1 MRWDDLLA
9 TVTVGI
15 DGSKLMSGGMI
26 RSLPR
31 RDPLQQWPND
41 NDKSFQLESRSST
54 SNLLF
59 LLHLDPQ
66 SGSSSIS
73 SMSGMTILR
82 GSLPRAASLASRHVP
97 HASLVPVPGV
107 LGRYLPTPHAGPS
120 RLPPSL
126 RSRSAT
132 TLSSASPSSVSPS
145 LAPPIPPTRHSIK
158 ITTPSLESIKQE
170 GFFDD
175 DVALVPPEKAKLII
189 TPEAVEQLTRISA
202 REPPDVRD
210 KLALRVGVE
219 GGGCHGYQYTMA
231 LTEEKGVDDYVF
243 QPEGEG
249 VDCIPVIVDLV
260 SLGLVKGSTLHHATE
275 LIGSSFRIDH
285 NPQAKQGGSCG
296 CGVSWEAVEA

>member
-1 MRWDDLLA
+1 
-9 TVTVGI
+9 
-15 DGSKLMSGGMI
+15 MS
-26 RSLPR
+26 
-31 RDPLQQWPND
+31 
-41 NDKSFQLESRSST
+41 
-54 SNLLF
+54 
-59 LLHLDPQ
+59 
-66 SGSSSIS
+66 
-73 SMSGMTILR
+73 ILR
-82 GSLPRAASLASRHVP
+82 GTLPRAASLASRHGP
-97 HASLVPVPGV
+97 HTSLAPVSGV

-120 RLPPSL
+120 RSPPLFRSPQSL

-132 TLSSASPSSVSPS
+132 TLSSASPSSSVSPS
-145 LAPPIPPTRHSIK
+145 LAPPVPPSRHSIK

-175 DVALVPPEKAKLII
+175 DVALVPTEKAKLII
-189 TPEAVEQLTRISA
+189 TPEAVEQLARISA
-202 REPPDVRD
+202 REPPDVRV

-243 QPEGEG
+243 QPEG

-296 CGVSWEAVEA
+296 CGVSWEAAEA